1 MFSRR
6 MKIIHFG
13 CLRDLR
19 EDLWLRQM
27 MTMRNTGRYLV
38 IMMQIMIYAAGEYR
52 WGIMSMFLLPM
63 PNWTAEFEQTLRELR
78 TAIIQVNSTRVDL
91 SIAEGFS
98 TWISS
103 AFSYFKEWVG
113 VGLFGAVLCFG
124 LLLALWLV
132 CKLRTQRNRDKM
144 VIAQAFAAL
153 EQGSSPDVWLS
164 ILKQ

>member
-1 MFSRR
+1 
-6 MKIIHFG
+6 
-13 CLRDLR
+13 
-19 EDLWLRQM
+19 
-27 MTMRNTGRYLV
+27 
-38 IMMQIMIYAAGEYR
+38 
-52 WGIMSMFLLPM
+52 M

-153 EQGSSPDVWLS
+153 EQGSSPNVWLS